1 MRSCDAL
8 DPLVT
13 PYVDGELPDED
24 RRAVEAHLRACAP
37 CHSRVTA
44 ERAVHELIRD
54 RKPEL
59 NEVHAPE
66 PLRAACAAL
75 ARRSASGDDVA
86 QADDRLARGRQT
98 SDPLPAADVARTPPP
113 VARRRPPSDPRAI
126 HPTWRS
132 RWSPYALAA
141 SLVVVVGGAFVYQ
154 ATDQSAKVLAAQ
166 LTADHLK
173 CFAMNSALGTHQ
185 TASAVESSM
194 LSSFD
199 WNMHLPA
206 DAARNPLELI
216 GARQCLYGEGRVAH
230 IMYRHEGRP
239 VSLFMLPKTARTQ
252 QLVDV
257 LGHEAAIWC
266 VGNRTFVLIAREPKP
281 QVEQLASFV
290 KAELR

>member
-1 MRSCDAL
+1 M
-8 DPLVT
+8 
-13 PYVDGELPDED
+13 Y
-24 RRAVEAHLRACAP
+24 
-37 CHSRVTA
+37 
-44 ERAVHELIRD
+44 
-54 RKPEL
+54 
-59 NEVHAPE
+59 
-66 PLRAACAAL
+66 
-75 ARRSASGDDVA
+75 
-86 QADDRLARGRQT
+86 
-98 SDPLPAADVARTPPP
+98 
-113 VARRRPPSDPRAI
+113 
-126 HPTWRS
+126 
-132 RWSPYALAA
+132 
-141 SLVVVVGGAFVYQ
+141 
-154 ATDQSAKVLAAQ
+154 
-166 LTADHLK
+166 
-173 CFAMNSALGTHQ
+173 
-185 TASAVESSM
+185 VESSM